1 MLKSLQKK
9 KIGLNNFSKA
19 KDFYR
24 SGIYDNNQNIYHHI
38 GIYAFTREAL
48 IRYVSL
54 KRSKLERDRNLE
66 QLRALENKMQIDVGL
81 TNNLPISV
89 DTEIDLKKIKKVME

>member
-1 MLKSLQKK
+1 MEFIPLL
-9 KIGLNNFSKA
+9 
-19 KDFYR
+19 
-24 SGIYDNNQNIYHHI
+24 
-38 GIYAFTREAL
+38 EAL